1 MSITFKSIARKNP
14 RDLVAPKKFYANV
27 VSNGVTELE
36 TLADLISSQC
46 TVTSTDCVA
55 VLNALEEN
63 IIRELKQGRIV
74 KLGKLGNFQVS
85 LSSEGFD
92 TEDEVTAKAIK
103 KARIIFRPSL
113 GMKNLLKTLSYK
125 KKSQQTFL

>member
-1 MSITFKSIARKNP
+1 MSITFKSISKKNP
-14 RDLVAPKKFYANV
+14 RDLTAPKKFYASSI
-27 VSNGVTELE
+27 SNGTTELE

-63 IIRELKQGRIV
+63 VIRELKQGRIV
-74 KLGKLGNFQVS
+74 KLGKLGDFQVS

-92 TEDEVTAKAIK
+92 TEEEETAKAIK
-103 KARIIFRPSL
+103 KARIIFRPSV
-113 GMKNLLKTLSYK
+113 GMRNLLSTLTYRK
-125 KKSQQTFL
+125 RG